1 MARFI
6 YTGTK
11 PTLPAPKKSPHGVN
25 LTGDN
30 IGVTFDKYQE
40 TLEDRLAEII
50 KLSAKEVSIKALE
63 LIPITGSGFTA
74 KKTTATTGK
83 GKPTPSR
90 SETKVER
97 AKLYKRR
104 GFRDSSADLQR
115 TIKRVVGKI
124 NRMRNDVLVAR
135 VLSGRPVIKIVLGSY
150 YSAAIRLKDRG
161 NKTLPQAMREA
172 INS

>member
-1 MARFI
+1 MLDQDQ
-6 YTGTK
+6 GTCK
-11 PTLPAPKKSPHGVN
+11 MGKNRNPQAKS
-25 LTGDN
+25 
-30 IGVTFDKYQE
+30 F
-40 TLEDRLAEII
+40 
-50 KLSAKEVSIKALE
+50 
-63 LIPITGSGFTA
+63 
-74 KKTTATTGK
+74 
-83 GKPTPSR
+83 
-90 SETKVER
+90 
-97 AKLYKRR
+97 LY
-104 GFRDSSADLQR
+104 SADLQR